1 MWRSLRRHAC
11 GMAGHAPHGLRLTT
25 PPGAPLQDSYMYLT
39 VINGLAA
46 MGDVFPAKVLPRL
59 MAEFL

>member
-1 MWRSLRRHAC
+1 
-11 GMAGHAPHGLRLTT
+11 MAGHAPHGLRLTT